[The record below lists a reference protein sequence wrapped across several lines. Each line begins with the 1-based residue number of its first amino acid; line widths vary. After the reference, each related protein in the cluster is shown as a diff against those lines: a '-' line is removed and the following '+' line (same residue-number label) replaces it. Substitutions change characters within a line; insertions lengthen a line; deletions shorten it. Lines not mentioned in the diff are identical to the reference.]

1 LKEGAASH
9 MAVARQVLD
18 PGNVI
23 LVTVSGPRSDS
34 FSRAQDS
41 PTTHTLQ
48 LSFST
53 TAFISLFPLNHI
65 LVTFALLFLPP
76 SRVNWHNSCPSYPT
90 TASTMAD
97 PVAIQQE
104 IADLE
109 KRIEEAQAQ
118 LKDAKSRLQKAQEA
132 SFVNPGA
139 NMSEEEKM
147 ALIKVNLAEVLNP
160 EIMDE
165 ALKKQ
170 GHLKVYWGTATT
182 GRPHCGYVCAHCE
195 IQSGALLMI
204 YVVVRTYSQA
214 CAIPCCR
221 LPC

>member
-1 LKEGAASH
+1 MISVPH
-9 MAVARQVLD
+9 C
-18 PGNVI
+18 P
-23 LVTVSGPRSDS
+23 
-34 FSRAQDS
+34 S
-41 PTTHTLQ
+41 PSQ
-48 LSFST
+48 
-53 TAFISLFPLNHI
+53 
-65 LVTFALLFLPP
+65 
-76 SRVNWHNSCPSYPT
+76 VNWHNSCPSYPT
-90 TASTMAD
+90 TADTMAD

-104 IADLE
+104 IADIE

-182 GRPHCGYVCAHCE
+182 GRPHCGYVCTHGE
-195 IQSGALLMI
+195 IWSRAPLTTHVL
-204 YVVVRTYSQA
+204 VRTYSQA
-214 CAIPCCR
+214 RAIPRGR
-221 LPC
+221 LPRQDPPR